1 METKSIMGDG
11 GLVIVSSRGSFCALS
26 PVCAGVIFV
35 VFVCMFCLFIYFTW
49 LLTRSIK
56 LYLYF
61 R

>member
-1 METKSIMGDG
+1 MEIKSIMGEG
-11 GLVIVSSRGSFCALS
+11 GLVIVSSHGSFCALS
-26 PVCAGVIFV
+26 PVCSGVIFL
-35 VFVCMFCLFIYFTW
+35 VFVLLFCLLFYFTW